1 MPYSDLCHESGC
13 LEASPLR
20 LLIIGSRGAHSQ
32 YGGFET
38 LSFVLQTRLPGIS
51 VVVFEVPT
59 PTPNQSRI
67 ASIKGKYLE
76 LIVTSFRLSNQIT
89 SNQSDRYL
97 ILNPVNIFLALW
109 YRREWGQILIHMD
122 GRDDLRG
129 KWPLPVRW
137 LYRWCQRLCVLSG
150 FPLVFDS
157 RTVREEIGGRNWQKH
172 VVVRYGG
179 CQACEQN
186 RMAWQASNCSRTFV
200 TLARAEPENQLVE
213 IVRSVTEMAA
223 PVSLRVITTTR
234 HKGRYWNSL
243 VTEVNES
250 LSAELIDGIWDKE
263 QLCSMYREVS
273 AVIHGHTVG
282 GTNPSLVLA
291 LCHGT
296 PVFAHDNPYNRE
308 VAGSLARYWKDEQE
322 LTKLLDEFDPATWPY
337 DQATVDDFNRRYNW
351 DDVVEKYKRLLGLDQ
366 SPSPGPLDRK

>member
-1 MPYSDLCHESGC
+1 MKTGLVILGT
-13 LEASPLR
+13 
-20 LLIIGSRGAHSQ
+20 RGVPAR

-38 LSFVLQTRLPGIS
+38 LAEQLSHRLGSPRFKVQSLSSVKTADVRVSNIALKYFETALGTLRASKKVHHLDDIGVL
-51 VVVFEVPT
+51 VV
-59 PTPNQSRI
+59 
-67 ASIKGKYLE
+67 
-76 LIVTSFRLSNQIT
+76 
-89 SNQSDRYL
+89 
-97 ILNPVNIFLALW
+97 NPVNVLSALRM
-109 YRREWGQILIHMD
+109 YRAGHIVVIHMD

-129 KWPLPVRW
+129 KWPLPVRL
-137 LYRWCQRLCVLSG
+137 LYRCCQRLCVWSG
-150 FPLVFDS
+150 IPLIFDS
-157 RTVREEIGGRNWQKH
+157 VAVRSEIGGRHAEQYA
-172 VVVRYGG
+172 VIAYGG

-186 RMAWQASNCSRTFV
+186 RMVWQASHSSQTFV

-213 IVRSVTEMAA
+213 IVRSVSAMAA
-223 PVSLRVITTTR
+223 PLHLRVVTTAR

-243 VTEVNES
+243 VAEVNES
-250 LSAELIDGIWDKE
+250 GSAELVDGIWDKE

-337 DQATVDDFNRRYNW
+337 DQAAVDDFNRRYNW
-351 DDVVEKYKRLLGLDQ
+351 DDVVEKYKKVLELEAPMNPAG
-366 SPSPGPLDRK
+366 SSK

>member
-1 MPYSDLCHESGC
+1 M
-13 LEASPLR
+13 R

-38 LSFVLQTRLPGIS
+38 LSSVLQTRLPEVS

-89 SNQSDRYL
+89 SNLSDKYL
-97 ILNPVNIFLALW
+97 ILNPANIFLALW
-109 YRREWGQILIHMD
+109 YRREWGRIMIHMD

-129 KWPLPVRW
+129 KWPLPVRL
-137 LYRWCQRLCVLSG
+137 LYRCCQRLCVLSG
-150 FPLVFDS
+150 IPLIFDS
-157 RTVREEIGGRNWQKH
+157 QTVRDEIGGRNPQEH
-172 VVVRYGG
+172 AVIAYGG

-186 RMAWQASNCSRTFV
+186 RMAWQASHSSQTFI

-213 IVRSVTEMAA
+213 IVRSVSAMVA
-223 PVSLRVITTTR
+223 PVPLRVVTTTR

-243 VTEVNES
+243 VAEVNES
-250 LSAELIDGIWDKE
+250 GVAKLIDGIWDKE

-308 VAGSLARYWKDEQE
+308 VAGSLARYWKDEEE

-337 DQATVDDFNRRYNW
+337 DQAAVDNFNRRYNW
-351 DDVVEKYKRLLGLDQ
+351 DDVVEKYKKVLELEAPM
-366 SPSPGPLDRK
+366 SPEVPSK

>member
-1 MPYSDLCHESGC
+1 MVLCWILGS
-13 LEASPLR
+13 LEWR
-20 LLIIGSRGAHSQ
+20 VVVKKRLIILGTRGTPAR

-38 LSFVLQTRLPGIS
+38 LAEQLSRRLAGLLIGVQVPPTIGTGSVQRRLLTHRYFETALGTLRSLRRDQRHEDFAFLVVNPANVLIALRLIWAGRI
-51 VVVFEVPT
+51 VV
-59 PTPNQSRI
+59 
-67 ASIKGKYLE
+67 
-76 LIVTSFRLSNQIT
+76 
-89 SNQSDRYL
+89 
-97 ILNPVNIFLALW
+97 
-109 YRREWGQILIHMD
+109 IHMD

-129 KWPLPVRW
+129 KWPLPVRL
-137 LYRWCQRLCVLSG
+137 LYRCCQRLCVWSG
-150 FPLVFDS
+150 IPLIFDS
-157 RTVREEIGGRNWQKH
+157 VAVRSEIGGRHAEQYA
-172 VVVRYGG
+172 VIAYGG

-186 RMAWQASNCSRTFV
+186 RMAWQASHSSQTFI

-213 IVRSVTEMAA
+213 IVRSVSAMVA
-223 PVSLRVITTTR
+223 PVPLRVVTTTR

-243 VTEVNES
+243 VAEVNES
-250 LSAELIDGIWDKE
+250 GVAKLIDGIWDKE

-322 LTKLLDEFDPATWPY
+322 LTKLLDEFNPATWPY
-337 DQATVDDFNRRYNW
+337 DQAAVDDFNHRYKW
-351 DDVVEKYKRLLGLDQ
+351 DDVVAKYKKVLGLEAPMNPEV
-366 SPSPGPLDRK
+366 PSK

>member
-1 MPYSDLCHESGC
+1 M
-13 LEASPLR
+13 LR
-20 LLIIGSRGAHSQ
+20 VIIVGTRGLPAR

-38 LSFVLQTRLPGIS
+38 LASALMAMLESEGTPVEVLGLGQPSSCFRGS
-51 VVVFEVPT
+51 KW
-59 PTPNQSRI
+59 Q
-67 ASIKGKYLE
+67 KYLE
-76 LIVTSFRLSNQIT
+76 SPRGALHTWL
-89 SNQSDRYL
+89 RYNPDPDSKVL
-97 ILNPVNIFLALW
+97 VMNPVNLPLAVRF
-109 YRREWGQILIHMD
+109 RRHDASVVLHMD

-129 KWPLPVRW
+129 KWPLPVRL

-150 FPLVFDS
+150 IPLIFDS
-157 RTVREEIGGRNWQKH
+157 RSVRDEIGGRNPQKH
-172 VVVRYGG
+172 AVIAYGG

-186 RMAWQASNCSRTFV
+186 RMVWQASHSSQTFV

-213 IVRSVTEMAA
+213 IVRSVSAMVA
-223 PVSLRVITTTR
+223 PLHLRVVTTAR

-243 VTEVNES
+243 VAEVNES
-250 LSAELIDGIWDKE
+250 GSAELVDGIWDKE

-337 DQATVDDFNRRYNW
+337 DQAAVDDFNRRYNW
-351 DDVVEKYKRLLGLDQ
+351 DDVVEKYKKVLELEAPMNPAGF
-366 SPSPGPLDRK
+366 SK